1 MSTLTRINAY
11 MHLKKHIRM
20 NVIADL
26 DMSIFYFKKRPFI
39 VMDLSNEKIYF
50 NDSGLEWLRSEKQLE
65 QPVQWTRSKYLP
77 SKNWVGLAVNNER
90 DDLIIQLID
99 EFYLATCDML
109 LINPISKGNSSCK
122 LSY

>member
-1 MSTLTRINAY
+1 MQV
-11 MHLKKHIRM
+11 KKHIRM
-20 NVIADL
+20 NIIADL

-50 NDSGLEWLRSEKQLE
+50 NDSGLEWLRSEKQME

-77 SKNWVGLAVNNER
+77 SKNWVGLAVNNQR

-109 LINPISKGNSSCK
+109 SINPISKGNSSDKIK
-122 LSY
+122 L

>member
-1 MSTLTRINAY
+1 MSTINHLYAH

-26 DMSIFYFKKRPFI
+26 NMSIFYFKKRPFI

-50 NDSGLEWLRSEKQLE
+50 NDNGLEWLRSEKQIE
-65 QPVQWTRSKYLP
+65 RPVQWTRSKYLP
-77 SKNWVGLAVNNER
+77 SKNWVGLTMDNEKN
-90 DDLIIQLID
+90 DLIIQLID

-109 LINPISKGNSSCK
+109 LRNPIRVEIVPSN
-122 LSY
+122 